1 MALDQAKIGLKVT
14 SDPDV
19 DTRREEFHSK
29 FEIPADA
36 QARRQQ
42 RIRFFALR

>member
-1 MALDQAKIGLKVT
+1 MVLDQARLAAKVISQPEADIG
-14 SDPDV
+14 
-19 DTRREEFHSK
+19 RQEFRPR

-42 RIRFFALR
+42 RIPVFALA